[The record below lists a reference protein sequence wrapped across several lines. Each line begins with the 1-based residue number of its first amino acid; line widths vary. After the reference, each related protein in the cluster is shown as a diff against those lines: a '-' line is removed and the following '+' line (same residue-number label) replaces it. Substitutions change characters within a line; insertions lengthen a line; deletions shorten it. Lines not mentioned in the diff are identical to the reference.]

1 MMPPVLIDDAS
12 HRVFEQAG
20 RPAAIRGVERR
31 DQTTDKAPNEPNEG
45 RRPSQQGHVSEH
57 VSDREWS
64 PLAQLSCAAQLEPLS
79 FGKFHT
85 LELQLQMSA
94 NQLLDQSDYQRLA
107 EFRYHLRGFLRFSER
122 AASEMGLRP
131 QQHQAL
137 LAIKGTPGKHVTIGV
152 LAERLGIRHNSA
164 VELIDW
170 IIKNSLGERRHNP
183 TDRREVLI
191 DLTNRAE
198 QILAKLSLAHRN
210 EIKKLAPLL
219 IGLLARFD
227 SPKKQR
233 GKRRA
238 RRMRSSR

>member
-1 MMPPVLIDDAS
+1 ML
-12 HRVFEQAG
+12 
-20 RPAAIRGVERR
+20 
-31 DQTTDKAPNEPNEG
+31 
-45 RRPSQQGHVSEH
+45 
-57 VSDREWS
+57 
-64 PLAQLSCAAQLEPLS
+64 QLSCAAQLEPLS

-85 LELQLQMSA
+85 IELQLQMSA

-137 LAIKGTPGKHVTIGV
+137 LAIKGTSGGHVTIGI

-164 VELIDW
+164 VELIDRL
-170 IIKNSLGERRHNP
+170 IKNSLVERRHNP

-227 SPKKQR
+227 SQKSKR
-233 GKRRA
+233 GKRGT
-238 RRMRSSR
+238 RRMHSSH